1 MENLT
6 SSVPYLFI
14 YLFIFFVPYLILLL
28 NGPLRIRYIVVKRR
42 EFRMTRMIC
51 ESKQPTK
58 GMMNML
64 NSVMLKKKI
73 LLFIECDS
81 TKSSIRWK
89 VNFSYLEII
98 MTLIILAHILYY
110 FIKYILLFYSLSK
123 HFREDKII
131 LH

>member
-6 SSVPYLFI
+6 SSVP

-58 GMMNML
+58 GMMSML
-64 NSVMLKKKI
+64 NTVMLKKKI

-81 TKSSIRWK
+81 TKSSIR
-89 VNFSYLEII
+89 
-98 MTLIILAHILYY
+98 
-110 FIKYILLFYSLSK
+110 
-123 HFREDKII
+123 
-131 LH
+131 